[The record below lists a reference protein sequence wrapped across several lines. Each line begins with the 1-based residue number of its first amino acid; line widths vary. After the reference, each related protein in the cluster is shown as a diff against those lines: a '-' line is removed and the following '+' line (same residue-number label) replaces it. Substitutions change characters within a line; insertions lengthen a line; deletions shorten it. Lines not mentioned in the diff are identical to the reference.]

1 MNALLKV
8 FECIFVFV
16 FLMNCLCF
24 LCFSGVA
31 VNFFATNPR
40 QTNENRDILF
50 HFNPRPSNTLVLN
63 TFVQNGWEEEVILR
77 DDEFDT
83 NLFKNPFK
91 LTIKMTHAEDT
102 PLKMTAFGVFCE
114 RRLSHYVFMSCRH
127 DYGKLYRIFS
137 KSSHFCK
144 HWGLLSVEL
153 TTLEYY
159 SSVVINLLQT

>member
-8 FECIFVFV
+8 FECIFVVV

-83 NLFKNPFK
+83 NLFENPFK

-102 PLKMTAFGVFCE
+102 PLKMTAFGVF
-114 RRLSHYVFMSCRH
+114 VNDAF
-127 DYGKLYRIFS
+127 
-137 KSSHFCK
+137 
-144 HWGLLSVEL
+144 L
-153 TTLEYY
+153 TTYLCPADMTTA
-159 SSVVINLLQT
+159 SFIGFSPNLRISANIEDF